1 MSLLDNNKFT
11 HYIKQNYYIIHNMMI
26 TYSRLRK
33 LNLSGVNSRS
43 IFSYKDPFLLEKQLT
58 DDEKSIKELAYHF
71 SKNYL
76 LPNVVSSFRNETFD
90 TNIMKEMGNVG
101 LLGPTISGYGCAGV
115 NYVSYGLIM
124 REIERVDSGY
134 RSCASVQSS
143 LVMFPIYKFG
153 SQEQKDKYL
162 PELAKGNLIGCFGLT
177 EPDHG
182 SDPSGMKTRAVF
194 KDGHYILNGSKNW
207 ITNSPIADVFIIWA
221 KDDNN
226 DIRGFI
232 LEKNMNGLSCP
243 KIEGKFSLR
252 TSNTG
257 MIFMDNVIVP
267 TENLLPYVKGLK
279 GPFSCLN
286 NARYGISWGVLGAA
300 EDCYLRVREYCLDRK
315 QFNRPLAANQI
326 VQLKLTE
333 MLTEIAIGSQASLRI
348 GRLLDENIL
357 IPENI
362 SFIKRNN
369 CVKALTVARNARDM
383 LGGNGI
389 SDEYHVIRHML
400 NLEAV
405 NTYEGTQDIHALI
418 IGKGITQIPS
428 FTS

>member
-1 MSLLDNNKFT
+1 MIRYNNLKNLGLNKINLNKF
-11 HYIKQNYYIIHNMMI
+11 I
-26 TYSRLRK
+26 
-33 LNLSGVNSRS
+33 SRS
-43 IFSYKDPFLLEKQLT
+43 IFNYKDPFLLEKQLT
-58 DDEKSIKELAYHF
+58 EDEKSIRDLAFNF
-71 SKNYL
+71 SKDNL
-76 LPNVVSSFRNETFD
+76 LPNVVSSFRNENFD
-90 TNIMKEMGNVG
+90 KNIMKQMGSVG
-101 LLGPTISGYGCAGV
+101 LLGPTINGYGCAGV

-153 SQEQKDKYL
+153 SQEQKDRFL

-194 KDGHYILNGSKNW
+194 KDGNYILNGSKNW

-226 DIRGFI
+226 DIRGYI
-232 LEKNMNGLSCP
+232 LEKSMPGLSCP

-252 TSNTG
+252 ASNTG
-257 MIFMDNVIVP
+257 LIFMDNVIVP
-267 TENLLPYVKGLK
+267 KENMLPHIKGLK

-300 EDCYLRVREYCLDRK
+300 EDCYLRAREYTLDRK
-315 QFNRPLAANQI
+315 QFNKPLAANQI
-326 VQLKLTE
+326 IQLKFTE
-333 MLTEIAIGSQASLRI
+333 MLSEITLGIQASLRI

-362 SFIKRNN
+362 SIIKRNN
-369 CVKALTVARNARDM
+369 CLKSLNIARNARDM

-389 SDEYHVIRHML
+389 SDEYHIIRHML

-405 NTYEGTQDIHALI
+405 NTYEGTQDIHGLI
-418 IGKGITQIPS
+418 IGRGITDISS
-428 FTS
+428 F

>member
-1 MSLLDNNKFT
+1 MIRSNRLFRPLT
-11 HYIKQNYYIIHNMMI
+11 SIK
-26 TYSRLRK
+26 LRT
-33 LNLSGVNSRS
+33 V
-43 IFSYKDPFLLEKQLT
+43 FSFADPFLLDKQLT
-58 DDEKSIKELAYHF
+58 SEENSVKDLASNF
-71 SKNYL
+71 SKEIL
-76 LPNVVSSFRNETFD
+76 SPNVVASFRNETFD
-90 TNIMKEMGNVG
+90 KNIMKEMGNVG
-101 LLGPTISGYGCAGV
+101 LLGPTINGYGCAGV

-153 SQEQKDKYL
+153 SEEQKEKYL
-162 PELAKGNLIGCFGLT
+162 PNLAKGNLIGCFGLT
-177 EPDHG
+177 EPNHG
-182 SDPSGMKTRAVF
+182 SDPSGMKTNAVLR
-194 KDGHYILNGSKNW
+194 DGNYILNGSKIW
-207 ITNSPIADVFIIWA
+207 ITNSPIADIFIIWA
-221 KDDNN
+221 KDESN

-232 LEKNMNGLSCP
+232 LEKAMKGISCP
-243 KIEGKFSLR
+243 KIQGKFSLR

-267 TENLLPYVKGLK
+267 KENMLPHVKGLK

-300 EDCYLRVREYCLDRK
+300 EDCYLIAREYCLDRK
-315 QFNRPLAANQI
+315 QFNRPLASNQI
-326 VQLKLTE
+326 IQLKLAD
-333 MLTEIAIGSQASLRI
+333 MLSELTLGLQASLRV
-348 GRLLDENIL
+348 GRLLDEGIM

-362 SFIKRNN
+362 SIIKRNN
-369 CVKALTVARNARDM
+369 CIKSLQIARNARDM

-389 SDEYHVIRHML
+389 SDEYYVIRHML

-418 IGKGITQIPS
+418 IGKGITGIPS
-428 FTS
+428 FSS

>member
-1 MSLLDNNKFT
+1 
-11 HYIKQNYYIIHNMMI
+11 MMI
-26 TYSRLRK
+26 RYNYLKKSNISK
-33 LNLSGVNSRS
+33 VISRS
-43 IFSYKDPFLLEKQLT
+43 IFNYKDPFLLEKQLS
-58 DDEKSIKELAYHF
+58 DDEKSIKDVAYNF
-71 SKNYL
+71 SKKYL
-76 LPNVVSSFRNETFD
+76 LPNVVSSFRNEKFD
-90 TNIMKEMGNVG
+90 KNIMKEMGSVG
-101 LLGPTISGYGCAGV
+101 LLGTTINGYGCAGV

-153 SQEQKDKYL
+153 SQEQKDRFL

-182 SDPSGMKTRAVF
+182 SDPSGMKTKAIL
-194 KDGHYILNGSKNW
+194 KGNNYILNGSKNW
-207 ITNSPIADVFIIWA
+207 ITNSPIADVFMVWA
-221 KDDNN
+221 KDENN

-232 LEKNMNGLSCP
+232 LEKDMKGLTCP

-252 TSNTG
+252 ASNTG
-257 MIFMDNVIVP
+257 MIFMEDVVVP
-267 TENLLPYVKGLK
+267 KENMLPHVKGLK

-300 EDCYLRVREYCLDRK
+300 EDCYLRARDYCLDRK
-315 QFNRPLAANQI
+315 QFNKPLAANQI
-326 VQLKLTE
+326 IQLKLTD
-333 MLTEIAIGSQASLRI
+333 MLTEISLGMQASLRI

-357 IPENI
+357 IPEDI
-362 SFIKRNN
+362 SIIKRNN
-369 CVKALTVARNARDM
+369 CLKALNIARNARDM

-389 SDEYHVIRHML
+389 SDEYHIIRHML

-405 NTYEGTQDIHALI
+405 NTYEGTQDIHGLI
-418 IGKGITQIPS
+418 IGRGITILS
-428 FTS
+428 AF

>member
-1 MSLLDNNKFT
+1 
-11 HYIKQNYYIIHNMMI
+11 MI
-26 TYSRLRK
+26 RHTRLFNRTITR
-33 LNLSGVNSRS
+33 GVFN
-43 IFSYKDPFLLEKQLT
+43 FADPFLLETQLT
-58 DDEKSIKELAYHF
+58 SEEKSVKDLAANF
-71 SKNYL
+71 SKNRL
-76 LPNVVSSFRNETFD
+76 LPNVVTSFRNETFD
-90 TNIMKEMGNVG
+90 KNIMKEMGEIG
-101 LLGPTISGYGCAGV
+101 LLGSTINGYGCAGV
-115 NYVSYGLIM
+115 NYVSYGLGM

-153 SQEQKDKYL
+153 SEEQKEKYL

-182 SDPSGMKTRAVF
+182 SDPSGMKTNAVL
-194 KDGHYILNGSKNW
+194 KDGSYVLNGSKNW
-207 ITNSPIADVFIIWA
+207 ITNSPIADIFIIWA
-221 KDDNN
+221 KDENN

-232 LEKNMNGLSCP
+232 LEKEMKGISCP

-252 TSNTG
+252 TSVTG

-267 TENLLPYVKGLK
+267 KENMLPHVKGLK

-300 EDCYLRVREYCLDRK
+300 EDCYVRTREYCLDRK
-315 QFNRPLAANQI
+315 QFNRPLAANQLI
-326 VQLKLTE
+326 QFKLAD
-333 MLTEIAIGSQASLRI
+333 MLSEITLGLQASLRV
-348 GRLLDENIL
+348 GRLLDDNIS

-362 SFIKRNN
+362 SIIKRNN
-369 CVKALTVARNARDM
+369 CVKSLQIARNARDM
-383 LGGNGI
+383 HGGNGI
-389 SDEYHVIRHML
+389 SDEYHIIRHML

-418 IGKGITQIPS
+418 IGKGITNIPCFGS
-428 FTS
+428 

>member
-1 MSLLDNNKFT
+1 MIRYTSVKTLKPLKNSFILRNIFT
-11 HYIKQNYYIIHNMMI
+11 Y
-26 TYSRLRK
+26 T
-33 LNLSGVNSRS
+33 
-43 IFSYKDPFLLEKQLT
+43 DPFLLEKQLT
-58 DDEKSIKELAYHF
+58 DDEKSIKDVAYKF
-71 SKNYL
+71 SKDYL
-76 LPNVVSSFRNETFD
+76 LPNVISSFRNETFD
-90 TNIMKEMGNVG
+90 KNIIKEMGYAG
-101 LLGPTISGYGCAGV
+101 LLGPTINGYGCAGV

-182 SDPSGMKTRAVF
+182 SDPSGMKTRAIF
-194 KDGHYILNGSKNW
+194 KDGNYILNGSKNW
-207 ITNSPIADVFIIWA
+207 ITNSPIADIFIIWA
-221 KDDNN
+221 KDDKN

-267 TENLLPYVKGLK
+267 KENMIPNVKGLK

-300 EDCYLRVREYCLDRK
+300 EDCYLRAREYCLDRK

-326 VQLKLTE
+326 IQLKLTE
-333 MLTEIAIGSQASLRI
+333 MLTEIAIGTQASLRI

-362 SFIKRNN
+362 SIIKRNN
-369 CVKALTVARNARDM
+369 CLKSLTIARLSRDM

-389 SDEYHVIRHML
+389 SDEYHIIRHML

-418 IGKGITQIPS
+418 IGKE
-428 FTS
+428 

>member
-1 MSLLDNNKFT
+1 MIRYNSLNKMKFST
-11 HYIKQNYYIIHNMMI
+11 FISRNM
-26 TYSRLRK
+26 
-33 LNLSGVNSRS
+33 
-43 IFSYKDPFLLEKQLT
+43 FSYKDPFLLENQLT
-58 DDEKSIKELAYHF
+58 HDEKSIKDVACNF
-71 SKNYL
+71 SKDYL
-76 LPNVVSSFRNETFD
+76 LPNVVSSFRNEKVD
-90 TNIMKEMGNVG
+90 KNIIKEMGNVG

-115 NYVSYGLIM
+115 NFVSYGLIM

-153 SQEQKDKYL
+153 SQEQKERFL

-182 SDPSGMKTRAVF
+182 SDPSGMKTRAIF
-194 KDGHYILNGSKNW
+194 KDGNYILNGSKNW

-221 KDDNN
+221 KDENN

-232 LEKNMNGLSCP
+232 LEKDMNGLSCP

-267 TENLLPYVKGLK
+267 KENVLPYVKGLK

-300 EDCYLRVREYCLDRK
+300 EDCYLRAREYCLDRK

-333 MLTEIAIGSQASLRI
+333 MLTEITIGSQASLRI

-362 SFIKRNN
+362 SIIKRNN
-369 CVKALTVARNARDM
+369 CLKALNVARNARDM

-389 SDEYHVIRHML
+389 SDEYHIIRHML

-418 IGKGITQIPS
+418 IGKGITQISS
-428 FTS
+428 FTY

>member
-1 MSLLDNNKFT
+1 MFR
-11 HYIKQNYYIIHNMMI
+11 YISFKKQNFNSFI
-26 TYSRLRK
+26 SRR
-33 LNLSGVNSRS
+33 

-58 DDEKSIKELAYHF
+58 YDEKTIKDVAYKF
-71 SKNYL
+71 SKDYL
-76 LPNVVSSFRNETFD
+76 LPNVVSSFRNEKVD
-90 TNIMKEMGNVG
+90 KNIMKEMGNVG
-101 LLGPTISGYGCAGV
+101 LLGPTINGYGCAGV

-143 LVMFPIYKFG
+143 LVMFPIYNFG

-182 SDPSGMKTRAVF
+182 SDPSGMKTRANF
-194 KDGHYILNGSKNW
+194 KDGNYILNGSKNW

-221 KDDNN
+221 KDNN
-226 DIRGFI
+226 NNIRGFI
-232 LEKNMNGLSCP
+232 LEKDMNGLSCP

-267 TENLLPYVKGLK
+267 KENMLPYVKGLK

-300 EDCYLRVREYCLDRK
+300 EDCYLRAREYCLDRK

-326 VQLKLTE
+326 VQLKLTD
-333 MLTEIAIGSQASLRI
+333 MLTEITIGTQASLRI

-362 SFIKRNN
+362 SIIKRNN
-369 CVKALTVARNARDM
+369 CSKALTIARNARDM

-418 IGKGITQIPS
+418 IGKGITQIAC
-428 FTS
+428 FTC

>member
-1 MSLLDNNKFT
+1 MIRYTSVKTLKNSSFISRNIF
-11 HYIKQNYYIIHNMMI
+11 NY
-26 TYSRLRK
+26 T
-33 LNLSGVNSRS
+33 
-43 IFSYKDPFLLEKQLT
+43 DPFLLEKQLT
-58 DDEKSIKELAYHF
+58 DDEKSIKDVAYKF
-71 SKNYL
+71 SKDYL

-90 TNIMKEMGNVG
+90 KNIIKEMGYAG
-101 LLGPTISGYGCAGV
+101 LLGPTINGYGCARV

-182 SDPSGMKTRAVF
+182 SDPSGMKTRAIF
-194 KDGHYILNGSKNW
+194 KDGNYILNGSKNW

-221 KDDNN
+221 KDDKN

-267 TENLLPYVKGLK
+267 KENMIPNVKGLK

-300 EDCYLRVREYCLDRK
+300 EDCYLRAREYCLDRK

-326 VQLKLTE
+326 IQLKLTE
-333 MLTEIAIGSQASLRI
+333 MLTEIAIGTQASLRI

-362 SFIKRNN
+362 SIIKRNN
-369 CVKALTVARNARDM
+369 CLKALTIARLARDM

-389 SDEYHVIRHML
+389 SGEYHIIRHML

-428 FTS
+428 FAY